1 LLLAWNHQHETISDK
16 REDKSVVDLRLETPE
31 LEEQAH
37 RDVKKMADVSAVN
50 TVVDKPTD
58 EDVQQENQHNSAGFQ
73 VLP

>member
-1 LLLAWNHQHETISDK
+1 
-16 REDKSVVDLRLETPE
+16 VVDLRLETPE

-50 TVVDKPTD
+50 TVVHKPAD
-58 EDVQQENQHNSAGFQ
+58 EDVHQHNQHDSGGVQ